1 MQKPIGQA
9 PQATQTLPAYSPRC
23 SVQQG
28 RRFAPIGIA
37 KRKLTEFT
45 NSMKWTKLNFWKTP
59 KFIKGTF
66 VPFPGL
72 PELESS
78 EACTESPSASTVALG
93 QASPTHSSPA
103 RTRIE
108 SSQGIISP
116 DHSSNL
122 KGVMGYP
129 KTNQAGARKL
139 KKRIC

>member
-9 PQATQTLPAYSPRC
+9 PQATQTLRAYSPRC

-28 RRFAPIGIA
+28 RTFAPIGIV
-37 KRKLTEFT
+37 KGKLTEFT
-45 NSMKWTKLNFWKTP
+45 NLMKWTKLNFWNTK
-59 KFIKGTF
+59 

-108 SSQGIISP
+108 SSHGIVSP

-122 KGVMGYP
+122 KGVMGLKKQP
-129 KTNQAGARKL
+129 SGSRKL
-139 KKRIC
+139 NKRIC